1 MYLTYAAIVVVGSC
15 INAVAVAALPFI
27 THMLVGIINSTT
39 VFILVALLVKSSPKQ
54 SASFVFSTFINETG
68 WSSDGLVFFLGLL
81 PSIASVTLYDGACH
95 MTDEIDKPEVHI
107 PWVMVL
113 SNTSSAILGLVA
125 AIIYMFCTKN
135 VDTLSSPIGGQ
146 PIVQL
151 MMDAFE
157 SNALTTVGV
166 VALIMSFVGSSF
178 TYYTTTSRLFWS
190 FARSNGLPFGDIFA
204 AVNSTLKVPVNAVGL
219 VTALCLILGLIIL
232 GSSSALTAVLGSS
245 MVCINLSYIFPIGA
259 LLWRSG
265 FSRNIRT
272 RYADGPDVLSMMVVD
287 PKTALPYF
295 HLGKF
300 GVVLNVASVV
310 WVCFIMVWLN
320 FPTVHPVQSG
330 TMNYACVVLGSTAVV
345 GVIFWFAARK
355 KYDHDVNGKHRI
367 FDKRLIGFVYAFQ
380 IVLLG
385 FSSGNS
391 YAFGKYILYSI
402 NGDLG
407 NESSLNNFYVK
418 AIGVLCISYCTYLHI
433 FHHHQS
439 NIFFIFL
446 GVSKILIL
454 LLIIVCGALVFV
466 GAIDLPQTHNFS
478 HMFVSD
484 SPPNYYSISVALL
497 EIIYSFKGWENV
509 NYVLSETRDP
519 YKVLTRSA
527 PLAVLI
533 TTVLYFLVILS
544 YLVVI
549 PKQEIMSS
557 GVLIAG
563 IFFNK
568 IFGQNI
574 TSRVLPLLI
583 AVSNFGNVL
592 VVSYAHSVV
601 NKELSI
607 ENLLPFSKTFT
618 RFSNALLLHWLVTVV
633 VLVLPP
639 SAEIYEF
646 IVNLYIYPG
655 TWINILLTGGLLYLR
670 YFDPTWS
677 AEHSEF
683 DHLLAPKTTR
693 LAQPA
698 TMSEEYMSSSLSSSS
713 LMEVNYTL
721 ALKFFMSKDLS
732 KSFDILRK
740 EYPQLFSRVL
750 SGVISEPVFVKVLNL
765 YLTEVGL
772 VLQSKHEF
780 KVSKAER
787 QNILVQLND
796 DYILSQL
803 VLIYHDVNQIP
814 SEVLYNLYLIYYIG
828 LDLPTVNTKIT
839 QLYAKLRF
847 SPTTPDTHL
856 KKLVE
861 LIALRVLPELQLY
874 QDARL
879 LIAENPLL
887 VDKEIYLNRVAEM
900 EKDKAKE
907 KDQKERNKQNQVREQ
922 SQREHQ
928 QKLDKDLKY
937 RSLKQIREQ
946 QSTTDGVSV
955 SKPSR
960 GTGSDLNTLKDK
972 LLYNLNFSRKWL
984 KDNSPMILFV
994 LIVVIIGNRFLRAK
1008 KIDVVKNVKE
1018 TLKMAFKISYL

>member
-1 MYLTYAAIVVVGSC
+1 
-15 INAVAVAALPFI
+15 
-27 THMLVGIINSTT
+27 
-39 VFILVALLVKSSPKQ
+39 
-54 SASFVFSTFINETG
+54 
-68 WSSDGLVFFLGLL
+68 
-81 PSIASVTLYDGACH
+81 
-95 MTDEIDKPEVHI
+95 
-107 PWVMVL
+107 
-113 SNTSSAILGLVA
+113 
-125 AIIYMFCTKN
+125 
-135 VDTLSSPIGGQ
+135 
-146 PIVQL
+146 
-151 MMDAFE
+151 
-157 SNALTTVGV
+157 
-166 VALIMSFVGSSF
+166 
-178 TYYTTTSRLFWS
+178 
-190 FARSNGLPFGDIFA
+190 
-204 AVNSTLKVPVNAVGL
+204 
-219 VTALCLILGLIIL
+219 
-232 GSSSALTAVLGSS
+232 
-245 MVCINLSYIFPIGA
+245 
-259 LLWRSG
+259 
-265 FSRNIRT
+265 
-272 RYADGPDVLSMMVVD
+272 
-287 PKTALPYF
+287 
-295 HLGKF
+295 
-300 GVVLNVASVV
+300 
-310 WVCFIMVWLN
+310 
-320 FPTVHPVQSG
+320 
-330 TMNYACVVLGSTAVV
+330 
-345 GVIFWFAARK
+345 
-355 KYDHDVNGKHRI
+355 
-367 FDKRLIGFVYAFQ
+367 
-380 IVLLG
+380 
-385 FSSGNS
+385 
-391 YAFGKYILYSI
+391 
-402 NGDLG
+402 
-407 NESSLNNFYVK
+407 
-418 AIGVLCISYCTYLHI
+418 
-433 FHHHQS
+433 
-439 NIFFIFL
+439 
-446 GVSKILIL
+446 
-454 LLIIVCGALVFV
+454 
-466 GAIDLPQTHNFS
+466 
-478 HMFVSD
+478 
-484 SPPNYYSISVALL
+484 
-497 EIIYSFKGWENV
+497 
-509 NYVLSETRDP
+509 
-519 YKVLTRSA
+519 
-527 PLAVLI
+527 
-533 TTVLYFLVILS
+533 
-544 YLVVI
+544 
-549 PKQEIMSS
+549 
-557 GVLIAG
+557 
-563 IFFNK
+563 
-568 IFGQNI
+568 
-574 TSRVLPLLI
+574 
-583 AVSNFGNVL
+583 
-592 VVSYAHSVV
+592 
-601 NKELSI
+601 
-607 ENLLPFSKTFT
+607 
-618 RFSNALLLHWLVTVV
+618 
-633 VLVLPP
+633 
-639 SAEIYEF
+639 
-646 IVNLYIYPG
+646 
-655 TWINILLTGGLLYLR
+655 
-670 YFDPTWS
+670 
-677 AEHSEF
+677 
-683 DHLLAPKTTR
+683 
-693 LAQPA
+693 
-698 TMSEEYMSSSLSSSS
+698 MSEEYMSSSLSSSS